1 MQTNLIDTEEF
12 LSYEPGS
19 MKVYS
24 TTYKKVETGGSW
36 WWRDG
41 MVTGNGQNG
50 AILSCNPLDD
60 CIIYNNMSFNFPT
73 NEPRETP
80 VIVDRLESVRQN
92 MMNMIAPN
100 FDYWMKWDY
109 TFHPAQQ
116 LRLKVDNS
124 VGELKDFIRWTDYCT
139 AEVGTEY
146 TDDNGAWERRTF
158 ASRQDN
164 VVVTHLTSSDKGEKL
179 NITLSIDDIGDMCTE
194 WGSINTEMR
203 YKCPAA
209 ENGYY
214 IGQIVHYPEYE
225 NSELK
230 NGGYATVTYII
241 TKGGT
246 KQRVENGTIAD
257 SRAVSGSP
265 SYTIEVTDAEE
276 IFLITKSDRTFDMG
290 TMKEFKAADSYE
302 LFDSLISDIEAVCA
316 NEDYIT
322 EGFLDYDKLLEPHAK
337 LHGYEF
343 ERLKFSLN
351 SSAEDSAL
359 TNEELIAKQKKDS
372 ANLIDAMAERAFY
385 AGRYSAVCCG
395 GYSAPRLGG
404 MWTGAW
410 GAAWAGDWTTDAN
423 VNLQAA
429 VMNIGNLPNS
439 IDGYINF
446 LLRLVDDWEGNAT
459 AIYGMKNALMAPPRT
474 DSDRSTIYH
483 YDNINPFE
491 YWNAGSSWLLVPV
504 YESYLCYGDRYISLA
519 EDIDV
524 STLKAVLDLSNK
536 RVKEIESSRQI
547 KLTEEILMPLLTKTA
562 NFWEQLVDPRY
573 YEDKDG
579 NIHFDADK
587 KSLND
592 GERYLILPSNSP
604 ENWTLGEYSS
614 SLAINT
620 TMDISAA
627 RYELEMACEIMELL
641 KPKGYK
647 DNIAKWTKLSEQ
659 LPAYKY
665 DETGALRE
673 WAVHSYTENHAH
685 RHISH
690 TYAAWPAHESQS
702 DAELQDG
709 IATAITLRKATAGD
723 KSSGHGWLHTAND
736 IFYHN

>member
-1 MQTNLIDTEEF
+1 
-12 LSYEPGS
+12 
-19 MKVYS
+19 
-24 TTYKKVETGGSW
+24 
-36 WWRDG
+36 
-41 MVTGNGQNG
+41 
-50 AILSCNPLDD
+50 
-60 CIIYNNMSFNFPT
+60 
-73 NEPRETP
+73 
-80 VIVDRLESVRQN
+80 
-92 MMNMIAPN
+92 
-100 FDYWMKWDY
+100 
-109 TFHPAQQ
+109 
-116 LRLKVDNS
+116 
-124 VGELKDFIRWTDYCT
+124 
-139 AEVGTEY
+139 
-146 TDDNGAWERRTF
+146 
-158 ASRQDN
+158 
-164 VVVTHLTSSDKGEKL
+164 
-179 NITLSIDDIGDMCTE
+179 
-194 WGSINTEMR
+194 
-203 YKCPAA
+203 
-209 ENGYY
+209 
-214 IGQIVHYPEYE
+214 
-225 NSELK
+225 
-230 NGGYATVTYII
+230 
-241 TKGGT
+241 
-246 KQRVENGTIAD
+246 
-257 SRAVSGSP
+257 
-265 SYTIEVTDAEE
+265 
-276 IFLITKSDRTFDMG
+276 
-290 TMKEFKAADSYE
+290 
-302 LFDSLISDIEAVCA
+302 
-316 NEDYIT
+316 
-322 EGFLDYDKLLEPHAK
+322 
-337 LHGYEF
+337 
-343 ERLKFSLN
+343 
-351 SSAEDSAL
+351 
-359 TNEELIAKQKKDS
+359 
-372 ANLIDAMAERAFY
+372 MAERAFY

-446 LLRLVDDWEGNAT
+446 LLRLVDDWEGNAA
-459 AIYGMKNALMAPPRT
+459 AIYGMENALMAPPRT

-524 STLKAVLDLSNK
+524 SALKDVLDLSNK
-536 RVKEIESSRQI
+536 RVKEIESSRKI
-547 KLTEEILMPLLTKTA
+547 RLTDEILLPLLTKTA

-579 NIHFDADK
+579 NIRFDADK

-647 DNIAKWTKLSEQ
+647 DYIAKWTKLSEQ

-673 WAVHSYTENHAH
+673 WAVGSYTENHAH

-702 DAELQDG
+702 DAELQEG

-723 KSSGHGWLHTAND
+723 KSSGHGWLHTALVDARQKNADGVSEALHMLLGQSAYYTSFMTNHNIYGDSSYVTD
-736 IFYHN
+736 ILNTVPAVILEALCYSNSGVIEVLPALPYEWTKGSIEGIRARTQADVSIDWNTEKNTVNVTVKSDIDQTVSLGCGIEWTNARVTVNGGSEDYENGDIQIVLKAGETAVITFSTKDYISASAEFAKEIEAGSYTKLTGEIIGRVEGQWESKDGPEKALDSNPATAYDGQNGGYAGYKLDEPTKLVGIKYIARVSNESRMSGVQIQGSMDGEKWDTLYTITSAPVNPAATCVYVPAETAYLYYRVYSGNSQFCNIAVIEFYGE